1 MDCPTPPHLHQ
12 IFYIGKFCPTKNTK
26 DKVRPPSENTVGD
39 LNRCSLIT
47 IAICFHGSLL
57 QEVIFLFWI
66 ECLKRFRN
74 KTIGDC
80 VRFCRYFNCA
90 IDCYFTVRI

>member
-39 LNRCSLIT
+39 LNRCSFIT
-47 IAICFHGSLL
+47 IAICFHGSF
-57 QEVIFLFWI
+57 VTRSDLFV
-66 ECLKRFRN
+66 LDRMP
-74 KTIGDC
+74 
-80 VRFCRYFNCA
+80 
-90 IDCYFTVRI
+90 